1 MAAVPR
7 TKGTTP
13 APKPRT
19 CQEFLAEW
27 QPRVR
32 SAVDD
37 MIELDFS
44 WKDDAITITD
54 MRIPSALR
62 TGVLYTRAE
71 VEAKADR
78 TLGDLNT
85 RVERFMAQAVGLK

>member
-1 MAAVPR
+1 MAAAPR
-7 TKGTTP
+7 IKGTTP
-13 APKPRT
+13 AAKPRT
-19 CQEFLAEW
+19 CQEFLDEW
-27 QPRVR
+27 RPRVR
-32 SAVDD
+32 KSVDD

-62 TGVLYTRAE
+62 TGVLYTRVE

-78 TLGDLNT
+78 TPGDLNA